1 MLDRFFIVGFIA
13 LVMSLELYLVILLK
27 LLKLLASSLLL
38 IIYPS
43 ATLTLRNREAV
54 V

>member
-1 MLDRFFIVGFIA
+1 MLNRFFIVGFIA

-27 LLKLLASSLLL
+27 LLELLASSLLL

-43 ATLTLRNREAV
+43 AALTLRNYKAV